1 MSENNGQQN
10 PEESYRS
17 KYPKHIAYSYGYKL
31 VCVDDKFSKLFK
43 TYLGK
48 DAVFNFGNSMI
59 QEGKFCREV
68 MKKNVIKNM

>member
-17 KYPKHIAYSYGYKL
+17 KYPKHIAYSYGYKI
-31 VCVDDKFSKLFK
+31 VCVDDKFSKLFN
-43 TYLGK
+43 
-48 DAVFNFGNSMI
+48 VIFNFGNSMI
-59 QEGKFCREV
+59 QESKFCREV